1 MLCAADPTMVAAARK
16 DAPMKIESPPASSD
30 RAITTKVGLV
40 AALGFVVGIAWPR
53 FVGMQIGPNVPGARE
68 AAPNASTSGASDA
81 KASSPNAP
89 KPAASGDTAK
99 PGPADGEYEA
109 QGEDGTLNRQ
119 RVVIADGVVES
130 CRNKKGDKL
139 DDCGKVPVDRLVK
152 SRLANLSK
160 CPSAIGL
167 EGSLGLGISFDFDKS
182 DILVLEAGKSA
193 LPSSTVKGVLK
204 CAGEDLSGV
213 ELEKIGHTH
222 ARYLVRFD
230 VAFYPPGK
238 SPPKPEEAQAA
249 AAEGAEPAAEDA
261 GLGTATIT
269 WEKAL
274 VREAPKDGK
283 ITSRIPQGARVK
295 LLEQKDDWYRI
306 ESGKAKGWIYRQSI
320 GR

>member
-1 MLCAADPTMVAAARK
+1 MVAAARK
-16 DAPMKIESPPASSD
+16 DPPVKIEAPPASSD

-40 AALGFVVGIAWPR
+40 AALGFVVGVAWPR

-68 AAPNASTSGASDA
+68 AAPNASASGAAAPS
-81 KASSPNAP
+81 AP
-89 KPAASGDTAK
+89 KPATSGDSAK
-99 PGPADGEYEA
+99 ASAIEDEA
-109 QGEDGTLNRQ
+109 PEEDGTLNRQ

-238 SPPKPEEAQAA
+238 APPKPEEAQAA
-249 AAEGAEPAAEDA
+249 TPEGGEPAAEDA

-274 VREAPKDGK
+274 VRESPKDGK
-283 ITSRIPQGARVK
+283 ITTRIPQGARVK

>member
-1 MLCAADPTMVAAARK
+1 MVAAARK
-16 DAPMKIESPPASSD
+16 DPPVKVEAPPASSD

-40 AALGFVVGIAWPR
+40 AALGFVVGVAWPR

-68 AAPNASTSGASDA
+68 TAPSASAASSTSAPSA
-81 KASSPNAP
+81 NAP
-89 KPAASGDTAK
+89 KPAASGDSAK
-99 PGPADGEYEA
+99 PSAAEDEA
-109 QGEDGTLNRQ
+109 PEDDGTLNRQ

-249 AAEGAEPAAEDA
+249 AEGGEPAAEEA

-274 VREAPKDGK
+274 VRESPKDGK
-283 ITSRIPQGARVK
+283 ITTRIPQGARVK

>member
-1 MLCAADPTMVAAARK
+1 MVAAARK
-16 DAPMKIESPPASSD
+16 DPPVKIEAPPASSD

-40 AALGFVVGIAWPR
+40 AALGFVVGVAWPR

-68 AAPNASTSGASDA
+68 AAPSTSASGAAAPS
-81 KASSPNAP
+81 AP
-89 KPAASGDTAK
+89 KPAASTDAAA
-99 PGPADGEYEA
+99 ADAEGEA
-109 QGEDGTLNRQ
+109 QDEDGTLNRQ

-139 DDCGKVPVDRLVK
+139 EDCGKVPVDRLVK

-167 EGSLGLGISFDFDKS
+167 EGTLGLGISSDFDKS

-222 ARYLVRFD
+222 PRYLVRFD

-238 SPPKPEEAQAA
+238 SPPKPDDAKAETAA
-249 AAEGAEPAAEDA
+249 SGEGAAEDP

-274 VREAPKDGK
+274 VRESPKDGK
-283 ITSRIPQGARVK
+283 IATRIPQGTRVK

-306 ESGKAKGWIYRQSI
+306 EAGKAKGWIYRQSI